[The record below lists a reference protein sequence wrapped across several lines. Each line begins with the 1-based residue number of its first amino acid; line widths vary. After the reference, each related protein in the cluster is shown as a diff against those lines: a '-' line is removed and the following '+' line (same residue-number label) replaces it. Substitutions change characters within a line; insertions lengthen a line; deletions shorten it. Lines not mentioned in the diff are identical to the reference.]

1 MLSRKDNVI
10 YCLSKSFPPEVVII
24 IFSFLK
30 REHISQL
37 CSESRD
43 YHVYRMPRVER
54 LFYADYDSTVITDD
68 YYLNIKLNHDS
79 EEEAGIY
86 SETIDE
92 FTDKWVT
99 IDPKGKEYT
108 YTDVWR
114 WDRFNY
120 PYMNFIPCF
129 NRGRIFLRLLKGY
142 EWYDLNSEDNIVD
155 KLTDYKEIV
164 L

>member
-1 MLSRKDNVI
+1 MLTWKDNTI
-10 YCLSKSFPPEVVII
+10 YCLSKRFPPEVVIH

-37 CSESRD
+37 CSESRY
-43 YHVYRMPRVER
+43 YHVERIPRVER
-54 LFYADYDSTVITDD
+54 LFYADYDPTVLSDD
-68 YYLNIKLNHDS
+68 YYLNIIVTDDS
-79 EEEAGIY
+79 EEEANIY
-86 SETIDE
+86 SQALDE
-92 FTDKWVT
+92 FTDKWLT

-108 YTDVWR
+108 YTDCWR

-120 PYMNFIPCF
+120 PYMNFIYSF

-155 KLTDYKEIV
+155 KLTDYKE
-164 L
+164 LK